1 MRAPRIQP
9 QGRLN
14 TPGWQSIIVVGLTT
28 IVEESVN
35 MKTPAARGTDTRFPE
50 SQAPSQIA
58 EWWQEVAASIRA
70 ERIPRALRFLRWIA
84 AVSPEDAGAR
94 LWLLHL
100 SRDQGVGEKPRPSQT
115 TRARTGM
122 QASARTGLKIG
133 AAIVLSVIG
142 MALLPFLQLPYGSAE
157 WRDQDTITGDSQTAT
172 PTATP
177 GLAPSQS
184 IPCAELPE
192 PGAPLAAV
200 VGEQGIGL
208 ETFERELDQY
218 LTELEESGVDFHEPG
233 TLATM
238 PEYRRHVLDTLVR
251 DVLIQQAAV
260 SAGIFVAEE
269 QIDTYLES
277 EVGPPEAQAELK
289 QELEAK
295 GQTWEEFRQEACQK
309 LLRQSVLAQVTSDVA
324 ETMEMVW
331 ARQIVV
337 ETQQDAQNALTRLA
351 AGEDFSELAQELSV
365 DDATRE
371 EGGDLGWFPRQSG
384 LVPPEVEEAAFLGS
398 PGLVQGPIP
407 VGDQFYLVQ
416 TIDVQSDR
424 PVDAAM
430 SALLRESDL
439 EAWLA
444 EEVAEADVSILVD
457 LYALPGGAV
466 TPEVVP
472 ETGAGLFMPGW
483 LFLTGAGLALVGA
496 GSALH
501 IYSRMAA

>member
-1 MRAPRIQP
+1 M
-9 QGRLN
+9 
-14 TPGWQSIIVVGLTT
+14 
-28 IVEESVN
+28 
-35 MKTPAARGTDTRFPE
+35 
-50 SQAPSQIA
+50 
-58 EWWQEVAASIRA
+58 
-70 ERIPRALRFLRWIA
+70 
-84 AVSPEDAGAR
+84 
-94 LWLLHL
+94 
-100 SRDQGVGEKPRPSQT
+100 
-115 TRARTGM
+115 
-122 QASARTGLKIG
+122 
-133 AAIVLSVIG
+133 
-142 MALLPFLQLPYGSAE
+142 
-157 WRDQDTITGDSQTAT
+157 
-172 PTATP
+172 
-177 GLAPSQS
+177 
-184 IPCAELPE
+184 
-192 PGAPLAAV
+192 

-218 LTELEESGVDFHEPG
+218 LTALEESGVDLQEPG

-238 PEYRRHVLDTLVR
+238 PEYRRHVLDALIR
-251 DVLIQQAAV
+251 DVLVQQAAV
-260 SAGIFVAEE
+260 SAGISVADE

-277 EVGPPEAQAELK
+277 EVGPPEAQAELE

-295 GQTWEEFRQEACQK
+295 GQTWEEFRQEACQE
-309 LLRQSVLAQVTSDVA
+309 LLRQSVLAQVTSGVA
-324 ETMEMVW
+324 ETMEMVR

-398 PGLVQGPIP
+398 PGLVQGPIL

-416 TIDVQSDR
+416 TVDLQSDR
-424 PVDAAM
+424 PVDAVL
-430 SALLRESDL
+430 SALLRENDF

-444 EEVAEADVSILVD
+444 DQMAEADVSILVD

-472 ETGAGLFMPGW
+472 KTGADLFLPGW

-501 IYSRMAA
+501 LYSRMAAREANRE